1 MSEITY
7 YQRNRDI
14 ILNRAKEYNK
24 NNKELLRERA
34 KNKYRS
40 LSEDEKNIKK
50 QCQKDRYHNM
60 SDEERHRLKDYQKNY
75 REAKK
80 LKSILKQYEK

>member
-14 ILNRAKEYNK
+14 IEQRNIIKITKNYCEIEQRNR
-24 NNKELLRERA
+24 
-34 KNKYRS
+34 YRS
-40 LSEDEKNIKK
+40 LSEDEKDIKK
-50 QCQKDRYHNM
+50 EYQKDKYHNK
-60 SDEERHRLKDYQKNY
+60 SDEEKQRLKDYQKNY

-80 LKSILKQYEK
+80 LKSILNQCEK